1 LTEPGS
7 PRASLRLER
16 SELKP
21 KRLQAMVCAIAVCV
35 SATVPVFVRA
45 DMPPTSKSASTRES
59 GSQSSTPKTAPAS
72 PENLDKA
79 AAPQIVDVANKPK
92 PTPPQS
98 RAFDRDAVLSR
109 SLSRGQYVV
118 RTALGYR
125 GLPYRW
131 GGTSPRSGF
140 DCSGLVQTVYAKW
153 GIYLPRCAHE
163 QALKGVPI
171 PKDKLQAGD
180 LVFFK
185 NTYKHGLSHV
195 GIYVGEGWFIH
206 AASRRTGV
214 ILSRLDSP
222 YHLHHWYGARR
233 LNLSKLPPVP
243 GEEQQ
248 QEPPR
253 VILDENGTAETETQA
268 PPGGDDPPDPG
279 R

>member
-1 LTEPGS
+1 
-7 PRASLRLER
+7 LRIER

-21 KRLQAMVCAIAVCV
+21 RRLQTVVCAVVACV
-35 SATVPVFVRA
+35 SATVPLFVRA
-45 DMPPTSKSASTRES
+45 DTPPSPLQTPTQEP
-59 GSQSSTPKTAPAS
+59 GSQSSPPNAVPASTDNTSQTAPS
-72 PENLDKA
+72 
-79 AAPQIVDVANKPK
+79 
-92 PTPPQS
+92 QS
-98 RAFDRDAVLSR
+98 RDAAKKTPATRSGGFDRNAVLSR
-109 SLSRGQYVV
+109 TLTRGQYLV

-163 QALKGVPI
+163 QVAKGVPI

-185 NTYKHGLSHV
+185 NTYKRGLSHV

-214 ILSRLDSP
+214 ILSRLDAP

-243 GEEQQ
+243 GEEQS
-248 QEPPR
+248 QEPQR
-253 VILDENGTAETETQA
+253 VILDENGTVETDTQG
-268 PPGGDDPPDPG
+268 PPDDQSPPDPG

>member
-1 LTEPGS
+1 
-7 PRASLRLER
+7 
-16 SELKP
+16 
-21 KRLQAMVCAIAVCV
+21 
-35 SATVPVFVRA
+35 VRQN
-45 DMPPTSKSASTRES
+45 KSA
-59 GSQSSTPKTAPAS
+59 PKA
-72 PENLDKA
+72 
-79 AAPQIVDVANKPK
+79 
-92 PTPPQS
+92 S
-98 RAFDRDAVLSR
+98 RAAVFDRNAVLSR
-109 SLSRGQYVV
+109 TLSRGQYVV
-118 RTALGYR
+118 RTALNYR

-163 QALKGVPI
+163 QVTKGVAI

-185 NTYKHGLSHV
+185 NTYKRGLSHV

-206 AASRRTGV
+206 AASRRSGV

-222 YHLHHWYGARR
+222 YNLNHWYGARR

-243 GEEQQ
+243 GEEE

-253 VILDENGTAETETQA
+253 VILDETGNVDTEN
-268 PPGGDDPPDPG
+268 PPPLDVPSPPEPG